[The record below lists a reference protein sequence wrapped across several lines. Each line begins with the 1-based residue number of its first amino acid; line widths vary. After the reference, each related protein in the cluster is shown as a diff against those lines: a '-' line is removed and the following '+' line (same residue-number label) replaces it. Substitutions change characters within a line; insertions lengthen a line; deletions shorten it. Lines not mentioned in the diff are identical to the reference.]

1 MASAILFFK
10 EKEIF
15 VKDRSSGLDLFKP
28 YKIDIYSKF
37 TEDRIKHL
45 IQENVI
51 QKGIDIEEILFN
63 ANEGILIPNEI
74 YNPEKKEAYFTLN
87 YPEIGENKSIYDE
100 KIDAINAYFISTRFN
115 WFVNFCSENMPQTP
129 MMNSSKKYLD
139 KILSNQKEKNDVHI
153 VIKDNTFD
161 LIKLQNQK
169 LFSFNCIEYT
179 TVTDVIYFL
188 IAHLDKLPKKAT
200 NILLYGTETQTKEAK
215 TLFKKIKTLSE
226 IPLSTRSDKE
236 LIQFLS

>member
-1 MASAILFFK
+1 MASAILFFN

-15 VKDRSSGLDLFKP
+15 VKDKSSGSDLFKP
-28 YKIDIYSKF
+28 YKIDVFNKF

-45 IQENVI
+45 IQEHVI
-51 QKGIDIEEILFN
+51 QKGIDIEEVLFD

-74 YNPEKKEAYFTLN
+74 YNPEKKEAYFSLN
-87 YPEIGENKSIYDE
+87 YPDINENKSIYDE
-100 KIDAINAYFISTRFN
+100 KSDVINAHFISTRFN
-115 WFVNFCSENMPQTP
+115 WFVDFCSKNMPQTP
-129 MMNSSKKYLD
+129 MVNSSKKYLD
-139 KILSNQKEKNDVHI
+139 KILSNQKEKNNVHI
-153 VIKDNTFD
+153 ILKDDTFD

-179 TVTDVIYFL
+179 TLTDVIYFL

-200 NILLYGTETQTKEAK
+200 RIILYGRETQTKEAQ
-215 TLFKKIKTLSE
+215 TLFKKIKTLST
-226 IPLSTRSDKE
+226 ILLTTRSDKE

>member
-15 VKDRSSGLDLFKP
+15 VKDKHSGLDLLEP
-28 YKIDIYSKF
+28 YKIDVYGKF

-45 IQENVI
+45 IQEHVI
-51 QKGIDIEEILFN
+51 QKGIDIEEIIFD
-63 ANEGILIPNEI
+63 AAEGILIPNEI
-74 YNPEKKEAYFTLN
+74 YNTEKKEAYFNLN

-100 KIDAINAYFISTRFN
+100 KIDVINAHFISTIVN
-115 WFVNFCSENMPQTP
+115 WFVNFCSENMPQIAI
-129 MMNSSKKYLD
+129 MNSSKKYLD
-139 KILSNQKEKNDVHI
+139 KILSNQKEKNEVHI

-179 TVTDVIYFL
+179 TVTDIIYFL
-188 IAHLDKLPKKAT
+188 IAHLDKLPKKAK
-200 NILLYGTETQTKEAK
+200 NIVLNGTETQIKEAK
-215 TLFKKIKTLSE
+215 ILFKKIKVLNE
-226 IPLSTRSDKE
+226 LILNTRSDKE